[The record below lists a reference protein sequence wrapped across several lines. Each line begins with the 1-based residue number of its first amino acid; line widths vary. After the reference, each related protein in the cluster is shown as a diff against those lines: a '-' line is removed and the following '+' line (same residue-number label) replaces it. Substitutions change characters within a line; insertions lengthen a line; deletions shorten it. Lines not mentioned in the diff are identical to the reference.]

1 MRLGL
6 RIFLA
11 IASSAAVLGTFS
23 VSSQASC
30 AAPDVRVARVAAPGV
45 SLTVRGRFW
54 ATECND
60 VISCSVGCLGKQTC
74 TGGGPSPP
82 ARNLQIVLVSVADRS
97 RIDLASDVD
106 ASPRTLAVKHSVTL
120 PVDLERGRYRVLMG
134 SEAMG
139 WYPSDVIRVRAGL
152 GNE

>member
-1 MRLGL
+1 M
-6 RIFLA
+6 
-11 IASSAAVLGTFS
+11 
-23 VSSQASC
+23 
-30 AAPDVRVARVAAPGV
+30 AAPGV
-45 SLTVRGRFW
+45 SLTVRGHFW

-82 ARNLQIVLVSVADRS
+82 ARNLRIVVVSVTEGP
-97 RIDLASDVD
+97 RIELASGVD
-106 ASPRTLAVKHSVTL
+106 ASPATFAVKHSVTL
-120 PVDLERGRYRVLMG
+120 PVGLEPGRYRVLMG